1 MGPVNGK
8 GFAVGAAVWVV
19 ITVIHSMS
27 TSCAEFKDCGRG
39 DLILNS
45 IIAVGSLFPAWFAAS
60 FASDTPPDK
69 KE

>member
-1 MGPVNGK
+1 MDPVNGK
-8 GFAVGAAVWVV
+8 GFVVGAVVWVA
-19 ITVIHSMS
+19 ITVIHSMG

-39 DLILNS
+39 DLIINS

-60 FASDTPPDK
+60 IVSDVPPNK